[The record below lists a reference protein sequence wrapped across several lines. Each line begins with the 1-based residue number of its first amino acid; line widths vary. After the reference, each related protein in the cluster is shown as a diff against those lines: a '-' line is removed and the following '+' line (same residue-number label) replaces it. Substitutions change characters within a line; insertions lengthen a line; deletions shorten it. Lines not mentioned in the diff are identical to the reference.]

1 MVSNT
6 RISHEMSQPSLQT
19 EFEFTL
25 PRGYVDDDGT
35 VHRDGRMR
43 LATAADEIK
52 PLNDPRVQENASYL
66 TILLLSRVVTQIGT
80 VDEVTPD
87 VVESLFVPDLEYL
100 QELYE
105 RINDGRT
112 DFEDV
117 SIPGNETGEST
128 SPTESAESLGVDQGE
143 EATAEEGSEPGNS

>member
-1 MVSNT
+1 
-6 RISHEMSQPSLQT
+6 MSQPSLQT

-25 PRGYVDDDGT
+25 PRGYVDDEGT

-66 TILLLSRVVTQIGT
+66 TVLLLSRVTTQIGT
-80 VDEVTPD
+80 VDEVSPD

-117 SIPGNETGEST
+117 TVPDDETADST
-128 SPTESAESLGVDQGE
+128 SSIEPDEPLNVDQGE
-143 EATAEEGSEPGNS
+143 KTTAEEDSEPGNS